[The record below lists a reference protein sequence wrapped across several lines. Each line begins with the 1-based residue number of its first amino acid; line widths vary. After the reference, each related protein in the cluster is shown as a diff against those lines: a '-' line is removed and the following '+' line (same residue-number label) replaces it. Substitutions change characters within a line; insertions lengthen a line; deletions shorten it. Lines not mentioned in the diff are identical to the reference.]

1 MREEIDLRRGFHKDS
16 EGTRTSR
23 RLRCF
28 PYVFMRLSPSEMIFK
43 LHATS
48 KRKDNSPP
56 ATLPWTL
63 RCQLLYSLRFP
74 TDRFRNFRRIPFPPI
89 RRNYHQRTNGS
100 TPTFQGG
107 FPLGLGP
114 TYSCRTKLHMKTYPS
129 SEFCVLNRIFAT
141 TTKICTRCT
150 IARRLTPNASTRAPR
165 SSYATLAY
173 TTRQSAYH
181 R

>member
-1 MREEIDLRRGFHKDS
+1 MGGSIGRLDVSSTLVAAASAAATMVGEMFGIGFGILDLLRTANLELALRRGFHKDS

-43 LHATS
+43 LQAVS
-48 KRKDNSPP
+48 KRKDDSPP

-74 TDRFRNFRRIPFPPI
+74 TNRFRNFGRIPFPPI
-89 RRNYHQRTNGS
+89 RSDYHKRTHDS

-107 FPLGLGP
+107 FPRGLGP
-114 TYSCRTKLHMKTYPS
+114 TYPCRTKLHMETYS
-129 SEFCVLNRIFAT
+129 ASVFRVLNRIF
-141 TTKICTRCT
+141 
-150 IARRLTPNASTRAPR
+150 
-165 SSYATLAY
+165 
-173 TTRQSAYH
+173 
-181 R
+181 